1 MSELE
6 ELIAELQKYA
16 DDGVTEVHPYIN
28 REGDNWEAKLW
39 VLKPPL
45 GFGFDNVI
53 EIGME
58 VV

>member
-1 MSELE
+1 MNELK

-28 REGDNWEAKLW
+28 REDDNWDAKLW
-39 VLKPPL
+39 VLKPPS

-58 VV
+58 EV